1 MTNEERINEKFI
13 LDWNNEISEQRD
25 IANRALTAL
34 QDLAKMNEL
43 PVSCST
49 EMNVLQLMK
58 LGGNVESLALSLYA
72 EYIKRKSAHD
82 TAVILGA
89 KWDLID
95 SPK

>member
-1 MTNEERINEKFI
+1 MTNKERINEKFI

-72 EYIKRKSAHD
+72 EYTKRNAAYE
-82 TAVILGA
+82 TAVSLSA
-89 KWDLID
+89 KLDLID
-95 SPK
+95 SLK